1 MTRPLHIV
9 WLGVKATYE
18 ELLLLGML
26 SLLVWL
32 CWLLIIPGP
41 PATAALFYV
50 ANRVAN
56 ERSVNFNLFKEG
68 FRRYFVRSWIIGGIS
83 LAFLTLFVSS
93 FFFYLSL
100 PAQFPQW
107 MQALSVVMLY
117 LLISWLAIQLYL
129 FPVLVEQNLSLGR
142 LFRNAF
148 FLAFASPL
156 FTGVLL
162 LALTFIVILSALTTI
177 LLFGIAPALIAVI
190 CSLALQD
197 RLAFFRAKSKSRSDA
212 PS

>member
-18 ELLLLGML
+18 DLLLLGIL

>member
-50 ANRVAN
+50 AHRVAT

-83 LAFLTLFVSS
+83 LAFLLLFVSS

-117 LLISWLAIQLYL
+117 LLICWLAIQLYL
-129 FPVLVEQNLSLGR
+129 FPVLVAQNLSLGR

-162 LALTFIVILSALTTI
+162 LALTLIVILSALTTI

-197 RLAFFRAKSKSRSDA
+197 RLDFFRAKSKSQADA
-212 PS
+212 SS